1 MDERRQA
8 SAFGRSRANTYSNL
22 SLDREGEF
30 RDRDTDLA
38 QRVRA
43 AGSRFIV
50 LRHDG
55 RALVDLDSASLRLI
69 LNSERGASDQHASF
83 LGRHASADYF
93 LCVVD
98 DSASDA
104 LALQLDARWLD
115 LRSAGSQLP
124 SFDAGLFA
132 YARALA
138 HWQARTRHCPVCGA
152 ILLLVAAGHRA
163 HCTNPHCGADQFPRT
178 DAAVIMIVT
187 HDDACLLGRQASW
200 PERRYSA
207 LAGFVEPGETLEDA
221 VCREV
226 FEEAG
231 VVVDDCEYHSSQP
244 WPFPASL
251 MVGFIARAATR
262 EINLGS
268 ELQDAGWFSPDDIVR
283 KVRNGELLLSSSV
296 SVAHRLIEHWL
307 HESAGIDLAELI
319 GQSESFQ
326 AAQAR

>member
-1 MDERRQA
+1 M
-8 SAFGRSRANTYSNL
+8 SAFGRSRANTFSNL
-22 SLDREGEF
+22 SLDREGES
-30 RDRDTDLA
+30 RDRDADFA
-38 QRVRA
+38 RRA
-43 AGSRFIV
+43 RDINSRFIV
-50 LRHDG
+50 LRKDG
-55 RALVDLDSASLRLI
+55 RALVDPDSAALRLVCG
-69 LNSERGASDQHASF
+69 NECGAGNGHASF
-83 LGRHASADYF
+83 LGRHAEADYF
-93 LCVVD
+93 LVVAED
-98 DSASDA
+98 ATSDA
-104 LALQLDARWLD
+104 LALQLDARWMD
-115 LRSAGSQLP
+115 LRSAGSLLP
-124 SFDAGLFA
+124 SFDAGLFG

-152 ILLLVAAGHRA
+152 MLLLVAAGHRGR
-163 HCTNPHCGADQFPRT
+163 CTNPDCGTEQFPRT

-231 VVVDDCEYHSSQP
+231 VFVEDCEYHSSQP

-262 EINLGS
+262 AITLGS
-268 ELQDAGWFSPDDIVR
+268 ELQDARWFSPADIVR
-283 KVRNGELLLSSSV
+283 QVRGGELLLSSSV

-307 HESAGIDLAELI
+307 QESAGISLTELI
-319 GQSESFQ
+319 EESERFQ
-326 AAQAR
+326 TAQQGSPR

>member
-1 MDERRQA
+1 M

-30 RDRDTDLA
+30 RDRVMELA
-38 QRVRA
+38 QRVRHA
-43 AGSRFIV
+43 ASRFIV

-55 RALVDLDSASLRLI
+55 RALVDPDSAALRLI
-69 LNSERGASDQHASF
+69 LNSERGATDQHASF
-83 LGRHASADYF
+83 LGRHANADYF

-98 DSASDA
+98 DASSDA

-138 HWQARTRHCPVCGA
+138 HWQARTRYCPACGA
-152 ILLLVAAGHRA
+152 MLLLVAAGHRA
-163 HCTNPHCGADQFPRT
+163 HCTNPDCGTDQFPRT

-251 MVGFIARAATR
+251 MVGFIAHAATR
-262 EINLGS
+262 DINLGS
-268 ELQDAGWFSPDDIVR
+268 ELQDARWFSPDDIVR

-307 HESAGIDLAELI
+307 HESAGVDLADLV
-319 GQSESFQ
+319 GQSESLQ
-326 AAQAR
+326 SSQKR

>member
-1 MDERRQA
+1 M

-22 SLDREGEF
+22 SLDREGEC
-30 RDRDTDLA
+30 RDRDDANLTHRLK
-38 QRVRA
+38 A
-43 AGSRFIV
+43 ASSRFIV
-50 LRHDG
+50 LRNDG
-55 RALVDLDSASLRLI
+55 RALVDPDSKALRLI
-69 LNSERGASDQHASF
+69 ADGERDDPNQHASF
-83 LGRHASADYF
+83 LGRHAEADYF
-93 LCVVD
+93 LAVVGD
-98 DSASDA
+98 AAGDA
-104 LALQLDARWLD
+104 LALQFDARWLD

-152 ILLLVAAGHRA
+152 MLLLVAAGHRG
-163 HCTNPHCGADQFPRT
+163 HCTNPDCGADQFPRT

-187 HDDACLLGRQASW
+187 HEDACLLGRQASW

-231 VVVDDCEYHSSQP
+231 VIVEDCEYHSSQP

-262 EINLGS
+262 EIKLGC
-268 ELQDAGWFSPDDIVR
+268 ELQDARWFSPDDIVGQ
-283 KVRNGELLLSSSV
+283 VRSGDLLLSSSV

-307 HESAGIDLAELI
+307 QESAGIVLADLV
-319 GQSESFQ
+319 SESHFHQASSFQ
-326 AAQAR
+326 AAGA

>member
-1 MDERRQA
+1 M

-30 RDRDTDLA
+30 RDRDVDLA
-38 QRVRA
+38 QRVNA
-43 AGSRFIV
+43 ATSRFIV
-50 LRHDG
+50 LRNDG
-55 RALVDLDSASLRLI
+55 RALVDPDSAALRLI
-69 LNSERGASDQHASF
+69 SSYERVGADQHASF
-83 LGRHASADYF
+83 LGRHAEADYF
-93 LCVVD
+93 LAVVED
-98 DSASDA
+98 GASDS
-104 LALQLDARWLD
+104 LAQQLDARWLD
-115 LRSAGSQLP
+115 LRRAGTELP

-152 ILLLVAAGHRA
+152 MLLLVAAGHRA
-163 HCTNPHCGADQFPRT
+163 HCTNPDCGADQFPRT

-231 VVVDDCEYHSSQP
+231 VVVEDCEYHSSQP

-262 EINLGS
+262 QINLGS
-268 ELQDAGWFSPDDIVR
+268 ELQDARWFSPDDIVH
-283 KVRNGELLLSSSV
+283 KLRNGELLLSSSV
-296 SVAHRLIEHWL
+296 SVSHRLIEHWL
-307 HESAGIDLAELI
+307 HESAGIDLAKLI
-319 GQSESFQ
+319 SESELFQ
-326 AAQAR
+326 ASQAGQAQ

>member
-1 MDERRQA
+1 M
-8 SAFGRSRANTYSNL
+8 SAFRRSRANTFSNL

-30 RDRDTDLA
+30 RDRDADFA
-38 QRVRA
+38 RRVLDSS
-43 AGSRFIV
+43 SRFIV
-50 LRHDG
+50 LRPDG
-55 RALVDLDSASLRLI
+55 RALVDPDSTALRLV
-69 LNSERGASDQHASF
+69 SKGEWGDCERHASF
-83 LGRHASADYF
+83 LGRHADADYF
-93 LCVVD
+93 LIVFD
-98 DSASDA
+98 DVASDI
-104 LALQLDARWLD
+104 LALHLDARWMD

-152 ILLLVAAGHRA
+152 LLLLVSVGHRA
-163 HCTNPHCGADQFPRT
+163 RCTNPQCGVEQFPRT

-187 HDDACLLGRQASW
+187 HEDACLLGRQASW

-231 VVVDDCEYHSSQP
+231 VFVEDCEYHSSQP

-251 MVGFIARAATR
+251 MVGFTARAASR

-268 ELQDAGWFSPDDIVR
+268 ELEDARWFSADDMVR
-283 KVRNGELLLSSSV
+283 QIRSGELVLSSSV
-296 SVAHRLIEHWL
+296 SVSHRLIAHWL
-307 HESAGIDLAELI
+307 HDSAGIDINEVIEQVHLVKTTLFPA
-319 GQSESFQ
+319 G
-326 AAQAR
+326 QAR

>member
-1 MDERRQA
+1 M

-30 RDRDTDLA
+30 RDRDVELA
-38 QRVRA
+38 QRIGA
-43 AGSRFIV
+43 ASSRFIV

-55 RALVDLDSASLRLI
+55 RALVDPDSAALRLI
-69 LNSERGASDQHASF
+69 ASSECAGTDRHPSF
-83 LGRHASADYF
+83 LGRHANADYF
-93 LCVVD
+93 LAVVD
-98 DSASDA
+98 DAASDS

-152 ILLLVAAGHRA
+152 MLLLVAAGHRA
-163 HCTNPHCGADQFPRT
+163 HCTNPDCGADQFPRT

-231 VVVDDCEYHSSQP
+231 VIVEDCEYHSSQP

-251 MVGFIARAATR
+251 MVGFLARAATR
-262 EINLGS
+262 EIKLGS
-268 ELQDAGWFSPDDIVR
+268 ELQDARWFSADDIVR

-296 SVAHRLIEHWL
+296 SVSHRLIEHWL
-307 HESAGIDLAELI
+307 HESAGINLNGLI
-319 GQSESFQ
+319 SESEVIQ
-326 AAQAR
+326 VAQAR

>member
-1 MDERRQA
+1 M

-38 QRVRA
+38 RRA
-43 AGSRFIV
+43 AAASSRYIV
-50 LRHDG
+50 LRKDG
-55 RALVDLDSASLRLI
+55 RALVDPDSASLRLVS
-69 LNSERGASDQHASF
+69 NGESGVAVQHASF
-83 LGRHASADYF
+83 LGRHANADYF
-93 LCVVD
+93 LSVVD
-98 DSASDA
+98 DAASEA

-152 ILLLVAAGHRA
+152 MLLLVAAGHRA
-163 HCTNPHCGADQFPRT
+163 RCTNPDCGADQFPRT

-231 VVVDDCEYHSSQP
+231 VIVEDCEYHSSQP

-262 EINLGS
+262 AINLGS
-268 ELQDAGWFSPDDIVR
+268 ELQDARWFSPDDIVR
-283 KVRNGELLLSSSV
+283 KVRNGELLISSSV
-296 SVAHRLIEHWL
+296 SVSHRLIEHWL
-307 HESAGIDLAELI
+307 HESAGIDLTELVHESSFH
-319 GQSESFQ
+319 QASSFQ

>member
-1 MDERRQA
+1 M
-8 SAFGRSRANTYSNL
+8 SAFGRSRANAYSNL

-30 RDRDTDLA
+30 RDRDADLA
-38 QRVRA
+38 QRERA
-43 AGSRFIV
+43 AASRFIV

-55 RALVDLDSASLRLI
+55 RALVDPDSAALRLV

-83 LGRHASADYF
+83 LGRHANADYF

-98 DSASDA
+98 DASSDA

-115 LRSAGSQLP
+115 LRSAGSLLP

-163 HCTNPHCGADQFPRT
+163 HCTNPECGADQFPRT

-251 MVGFIARAATR
+251 MVGFIAHAATR

-268 ELQDAGWFSPDDIVR
+268 ELQDARWFSPDDIVR

-307 HESAGIDLAELI
+307 HESAGIDLAELV
-319 GQSESFQ
+319 GQSGSFQ

>member
-1 MDERRQA
+1 M

-30 RDRDTDLA
+30 RDRDADLA
-38 QRVRA
+38 QRVNA
-43 AGSRFIV
+43 ASSRFIV
-50 LRHDG
+50 LRNDG
-55 RALVDLDSASLRLI
+55 RALVDPDSAALRLV
-69 LNSERGASDQHASF
+69 LTSERGARDQHASF

-93 LCVVD
+93 LAVVD
-98 DSASDA
+98 DDASDL

-115 LRSAGSQLP
+115 LRRAGSQLP

-152 ILLLVAAGHRA
+152 MLLLVAAGHRA
-163 HCTNPHCGADQFPRT
+163 HCTNPDCGADQFPRT

-231 VVVDDCEYHSSQP
+231 VVVEDCEYHSSQP

-262 EINLGS
+262 EITLGS
-268 ELQDAGWFSPDDIVR
+268 ELQDARWFSPDDIVH
-283 KVRNGELLLSSSV
+283 KLRNGELLLSSSV
-296 SVAHRLIEHWL
+296 SVSHRLIEHWL
-307 HESAGIDLAELI
+307 HESAGIDLAKLI
-319 GQSESFQ
+319 SESELFQ
-326 AAQAR
+326 ASQAGQAQ